1 MNDIRAGRLCFAVDG
16 FEQPGY
22 VTVARKT
29 GFLKE
34 VPVILFGEPA
44 HFGWWLLS
52 SISFVDIPEALF
64 LMSVARLR
72 P

>member
-16 FEQPGY
+16 FEQPGC
-22 VTVARKT
+22 VTAARKT

-52 SISFVDIPEALF
+52 SICWDKRCLAVLHKLA
-64 LMSVARLR
+64 
-72 P
+72 